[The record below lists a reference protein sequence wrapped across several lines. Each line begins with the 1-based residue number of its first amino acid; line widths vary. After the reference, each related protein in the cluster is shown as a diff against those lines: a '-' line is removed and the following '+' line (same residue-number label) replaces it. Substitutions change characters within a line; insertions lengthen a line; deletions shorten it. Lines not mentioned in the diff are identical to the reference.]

1 MTMFNTLFLALGMI
15 LVSSVTL
22 LAQQPDLIDR
32 EIFFD
37 DPEISGGQLSP
48 DGQYISFLKPYE
60 GTRNIWVKGVD
71 ETFEEARPVTADTLR
86 PIRGYFWSRDGQY
99 LLYVQDKGGN
109 EDFHVYAVDPNAADQ
124 GIPEARDLTA
134 RDSTRALIYA
144 VPKSDPDLM
153 YVGLNDR
160 DPAWHDLYSLRISSG
175 ELTLLRENTER
186 ITGWKF
192 DLNDKLRLAS
202 RSAQDGSTEILR
214 VDDEGFTKVY
224 ECGIFETCYPV
235 RFHKNGRQVYMVT
248 NQGDDSNLTQLVLF
262 DPQSQEVTAVESD
275 PEGKV
280 DFGYAMFSDVTDEI
294 VATFYTDEKTR
305 RYWKDETYQ
314 QDYQFLQE
322 KFPGKEIGLGSNTE
336 DEKEWL
342 VTVNS
347 DTDPGATYYF
357 NRDTKEVAMQYRPRP
372 EMPLESLSEMK
383 AISYP
388 SSDGLEI
395 PAYLTLPKGME
406 AKNLP
411 AIIVPHGGPWARDRW
426 GYNSYA
432 QFLSNRGYVV
442 LQPNFRGST
451 GYGKQFLNA
460 GNKEW
465 GQKMQDDITW
475 GVKYLVEE
483 GIADSTRVGILG
495 GSYGGYATLAGLA
508 FTPDVYAA
516 GVSIVG
522 PSNLITLLNSI
533 PPYWES
539 IYKLFTERMG
549 DPETPEGRAQLER
562 QSPLNSA
569 DQIETPLLVI
579 QGANDPRVKQAES
592 DQIVVALRER
602 GFPVEYI
609 VAPDEGHGFARP
621 VNNMAM
627 LARTEEFLAKY
638 LDGRYQSAMKPEIA
652 QRLEEITVDVN
663 SVTMPQ
669 SVDVTAAVAP
679 EPEQDLEAGSYTYQV
694 TIEMGEQKIPM
705 ETQLEIKDE
714 GDTWVMVES
723 AQTPM
728 GTATDSTVVQKQTL
742 QPLNRRVNQGPMK
755 MSLTYSADSVT
766 GEMNANGQKIAI
778 DHAVEQALFA
788 DGAGASQIIAKLPL
802 KEDYQ
807 TTYQNLDL
815 QSNQMKTMVLE
826 VIGEEEVTVPAG
838 TFKTYRVEVKPA
850 NGDAGQTEIWV
861 DQASQKAVKS
871 KAVIPAMS
879 GAVMTTELKN
889 SKAS

>member
-1 MTMFNTLFLALGMI
+1 MTKPSTLLLALGLMLI
-15 LVSSVTL
+15 SSLTIF
-22 LAQQPDLIDR
+22 AQQPELIDR

-71 ETFEEARPVTADTLR
+71 ETFEDARPVTADTLR

-109 EDFHVYAVDPNAADQ
+109 ENFHVYAVDPNAATE
-124 GIPEARDLTA
+124 GIPEARDLTD
-134 RDSTRALIYA
+134 RDSTRAVIYA
-144 VPKSDPDLM
+144 VPESDPDLM

-160 DPAWHDLYSLRISSG
+160 DPAWFDLHSLKISSG

-186 ITGWKF
+186 ITGWEF
-192 DLNDKLRLAS
+192 DLDDQLRLAT

-235 RFHKNGRQVYMVT
+235 RFHKNGNQVYMVT
-248 NQGDDSNLTQLVLF
+248 NRGDSTDLTQLVLF
-262 DPQSQEVTAVESD
+262 DPQSQAVEVVESD
-275 PEGKV
+275 PEGEV
-280 DFGYAMFSDVTDEI
+280 DFGSTMFSDVTDEL
-294 VATFYTDEKTR
+294 VLTTYTDEKTR
-305 RYWKDETYQ
+305 RYWKDEAYQ
-314 QDYQFLQE
+314 QDYEFLKKE
-322 KFPGKEIGLGSNTE
+322 FPEKEIGLSSSTE

-342 VTVNS
+342 ISVNS

-357 NRDTKEVAMQYRPRP
+357 NRDTKEVELQYRPRP
-372 EMPLESLSEMK
+372 NMPLESLSEMK
-383 AISYP
+383 AVSYP

-411 AIIVPHGGPWARDRW
+411 AIIVPHGGPWGRDRW
-426 GYNSYA
+426 GYDSYA
-432 QFLSNRGYVV
+432 QFLANRGYVV
-442 LQPNFRGST
+442 LQPNFRAST
-451 GYGKQFLNA
+451 GYGKKFLNA

-475 GVKYLVEE
+475 GVKYLIDE
-483 GIADSTRVGILG
+483 GIADSTRIGILG

-539 IYKLFTERMG
+539 IYKMFTERMG
-549 DPETPEGRAQLER
+549 DPETPEGKAQLER

-569 DQIETPLLVI
+569 DQIEAPLLVI

-621 VNNMAM
+621 VNSMAM
-627 LARTEEFLAKY
+627 LARTEEFLAKH
-638 LDGRYQSAMKPEIA
+638 LGGRHQEDMAPEVA
-652 QRLEEITVDVN
+652 KRLEEITVDVAT
-663 SVTMPQ
+663 VELPEALDM
-669 SVDVTAAVAP
+669 TAAVAP
-679 EPEQDLEAGSYTYQV
+679 QPEQDLEAGSYTYQV

-714 GDTWVMVES
+714 GDTWIMVES
-723 AQTPM
+723 AQTPT

-742 QPLNRRVNQGPMK
+742 QPVNRHVSQGPMK
-755 MSLTYSADSVT
+755 MDLTYSEDSVK
-766 GEMNANGQKIAI
+766 GEMNANGQKIAV
-778 DHAVEQALFA
+778 DHALEQPLYA
-788 DGAGASQIIAKLPL
+788 DGAGANEIIAKLPL

-807 TTYQNLDL
+807 ATYQNLDL
-815 QSNQMKTMVLE
+815 QSNQVKTMVLE
-826 VIGEEEVTVPAG
+826 VMGEEEVTVPAG

-850 NGDAGQTEIWV
+850 NGDAGLTEIWV
-861 DQASQKAVKS
+861 DQASHKAVKS
-871 KAVIPAMS
+871 KEVIPAMG
-879 GAVMTTELKN
+879 GAVMTSELKD
-889 SKAS
+889 S